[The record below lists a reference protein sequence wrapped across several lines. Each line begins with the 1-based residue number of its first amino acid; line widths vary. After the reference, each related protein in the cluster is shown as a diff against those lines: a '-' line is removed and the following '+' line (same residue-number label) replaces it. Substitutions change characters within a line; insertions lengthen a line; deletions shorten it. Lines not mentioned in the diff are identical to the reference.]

1 MKKLL
6 SMVVIF
12 AWYLFWGACGSK
24 EAGSEANGNTEDEK
38 LKSKLKS

>member
-12 AWYLFWGACGSK
+12 AWYLFWGLV
-24 EAGSEANGNTEDEK
+24 EARK
-38 LKSKLKS
+38 LEVRQTVIRKMKS